1 MEVIK
6 MREKKPQIT
15 RSMLNAYR
23 GEVMGIGRVKFP
35 KTSWFKHEVPLLSFI
50 VIKKEDG
57 TFVSTCIHLRID
69 GYGKTVDDAKIDMAD
84 NIWSFLDMNFNN
96 ERSKDRCW
104 LNIYDLFKGDKTS
117 TLLWDKYHAVQLM
130 LAERDIATDKYSQ
143 LAQLQDKINEL
154 QNKVNELEKKIKKMN
169 EINTQIFRE
178 NILPKT
184 IVGYEPAEAA

>member
-1 MEVIK
+1 
-6 MREKKPQIT
+6 MRKKWQMT
-15 RSMLNAYR
+15 DSMLKARR

-69 GYGKTVDDAKIDMAD
+69 GYGKTVEDAKIDMAD
-84 NIWSFLDMNFNN
+84 NIWSFLDMNFND
-96 ERSKDRCW
+96 ERSKDICW

-130 LAERDIATDKYSQ
+130 LAERGIATDKYSQ
-143 LAQLQDKINEL
+143 LLQLQNKIHEL
-154 QNKVNELEKKIKKMN
+154 QNKVNELEKKIKEMN
-169 EINTQIFRE
+169 EMNAQIRKD
-178 NILPKT
+178 IIPST
-184 IVGYEPAEAA
+184 IVEYEPAEAA